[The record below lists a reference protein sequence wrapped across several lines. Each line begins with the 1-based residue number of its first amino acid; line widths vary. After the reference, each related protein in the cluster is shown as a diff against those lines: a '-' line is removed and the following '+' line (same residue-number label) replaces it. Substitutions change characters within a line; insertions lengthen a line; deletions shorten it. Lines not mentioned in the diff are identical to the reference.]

1 MNALRGLYARVRSS
15 GSRDPQA
22 EAAEDFGFNF
32 CEYSMARLVVGRVAW
47 PQDHRQARQFVS
59 SPSPERARRQGRWS
73 AGRAH
78 SALCIAGRAAKQVK
92 EASKLQ
98 QFANSVEQDVC
109 RITFSLLARGKNS
122 AASRNVCPVGNQ

>member
-1 MNALRGLYARVRSS
+1 MHALRGLYARVRSS

-47 PQDHRQARQFVS
+47 PQDHPPAR
-59 SPSPERARRQGRWS
+59 PERARREGRWS